1 MADWQIIRGGRLLDA
16 RRESAD
22 PVDILIKDDEIAE
35 VGPPGLAA
43 PADARAIDA
52 TGFLL
57 HPGLVNAHTHSHSN
71 LSKSAGDLWTLEL
84 LLAAG
89 SWITGRRGPE
99 DNYISTLVGACEMLL
114 KGCTAAYDLVIEIPI
129 ATVDGIQAAA
139 RAYLDAGMRAV
150 IAPAVTDAT
159 LYYAVPGLLDA
170 FPEPLRR
177 QVEVIRGAPTKE
189 SLAPLRPLLDTWPFD
204 RQRVRPA
211 LAPSIP
217 IFCSDEF
224 VIACRDMAK
233 EFDVGIHTHL
243 LESKIQAVVGKKRYG
258 ATVTAHLDKLGVLGP
273 HFTGAHGVWVDSD
286 DMRRL
291 ADKGAHIAH
300 NPSSN
305 MRLGNGIARVK
316 EMRDKGVNVGIGTD
330 SVTCSDNL
338 NMYESMRLAALSSRA
353 QSPDTDRWLSAADC
367 FEGATVASAKALGFA
382 KIGRIAPGFKADITF
397 LDLGAINWIPLVNP
411 INQLVLVE
419 DGTSVDSVMVGGKFA
434 VRHRKLVHVDLAD
447 LKRKAEVA
455 KDNLMAHTAERR
467 ALFEKA
473 LPIVNSFCPAVAHQ
487 HYHVERYAQSSSP
500 QSS

>member
-1 MADWQIIRGGRLLDA
+1 MADWQIVRGGRLLDA
-16 RRESAD
+16 RRQSAD
-22 PVDILIKDDEIAE
+22 PTDILIKGDEIAE
-35 VGPPGLAA
+35 VGPPGMAA
-43 PADARAIDA
+43 PAEARAVSA
-52 TGFLL
+52 EGFLL

-139 RAYLDAGMRAV
+139 RAYMDAGMRAV
-150 IAPAVTDAT
+150 IAPAVTDMT
-159 LYYAVPGLLDA
+159 MYYAVPGLLDA
-170 FPEPLRR
+170 FPADLRR
-177 QVEVIRGAPTKE
+177 QVETIRGAPTAE
-189 SLAPLRPLLDTWPFD
+189 SLAPLRPLLHGWNFD
-204 RQRVRPA
+204 RERVRPA

-217 IFCSDEF
+217 ILCSDEF
-224 VIACRDMAK
+224 VMACRDMAR
-233 EFDVGIHTHL
+233 EYSVGIHTHL

-258 ATVTAHLDKLGVLGP
+258 ATVTAHLDKLGALGP
-273 HFTGAHGVWVDSD
+273 NFTGAHGVWVDTD

-291 ADKGAHIAH
+291 ADHGAHIAH

-316 EMRDKGVNVGIGTD
+316 EMRDLGVNVGIGTD

-338 NMYESMRLAALSSRA
+338 NMYEAMRLAALSSRA
-353 QSPDTDRWLSAADC
+353 QSPDTARWLSAIDC
-367 FEGATVASAKALGFA
+367 FEGATIASAKALGFE
-382 KIGRIAPGFKADITF
+382 KIGRIAPGFKADIVF

-411 INQLVLVE
+411 INQVVLTE
-419 DGTSVDSVMVGGKFA
+419 DGTSVDSVMVGGRFA

-447 LKRKAEVA
+447 LKRKAEIA
-455 KDNLMAHTAERR
+455 KDNLLAHTTERR
-467 ALFEKA
+467 DLFDKA
-473 LPIVNSFCPAVAHQ
+473 LPIVNSFCPAIAHQ
-487 HYHVERYAQSSSP
+487 HYHVERYAQNSNG
-500 QSS
+500 